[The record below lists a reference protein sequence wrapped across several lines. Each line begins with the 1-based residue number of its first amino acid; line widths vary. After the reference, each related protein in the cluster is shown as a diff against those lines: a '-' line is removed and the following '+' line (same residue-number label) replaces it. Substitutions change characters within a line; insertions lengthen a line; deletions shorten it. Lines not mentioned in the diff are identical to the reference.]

1 MAIPARN
8 ESRALVKSPS
18 LAAPSCLT
26 WKWLH
31 CWNTREDISN
41 CTMSCMSS
49 LLLPHC
55 SQDPPSSPAP
65 SAQSQG
71 FTQDVWTCYTALSTW
86 STDLTT
92 MASQTGLW
100 QIHISYLPRKD
111 QPESGYI
118 CITFPCKLW
127 CVQKRPFKMTGSSP
141 WTALGTCSFHHLQ
154 RLLGHS
160 WHSRSGLWCDI
171 CSQAERQREKV
182 SLAEVP
188 WEDSS
193 WAEPTVRK
201 AADIYINKSSTC
213 SY

>member
-1 MAIPARN
+1 MNP
-8 ESRALVKSPS
+8 ELLLRAL
-18 LAAPSCLT
+18 
-26 WKWLH
+26 H
-31 CWNTREDISN
+31 
-41 CTMSCMSS
+41 
-49 LLLPHC
+49 LLLQDTWPGSDCIAETPGRTFPTVQCHACPPC
-55 SQDPPSSPAP
+55 SCHTALRIPLLLLLHQHS
-65 SAQSQG
+65 SQG

-92 MASQTGLW
+92 MSSQTGLW

-118 CITFPCKLW
+118 HITFPCKLW

-193 WAEPTVRK
+193 WAEPTART
-201 AADIYINKSSTC
+201 AAHIYINKSSTC